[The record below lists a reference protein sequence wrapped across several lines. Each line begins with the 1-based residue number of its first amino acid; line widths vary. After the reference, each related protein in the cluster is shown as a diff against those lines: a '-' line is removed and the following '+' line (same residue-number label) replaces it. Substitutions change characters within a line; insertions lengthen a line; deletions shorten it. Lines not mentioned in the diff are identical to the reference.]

1 MFSDMQLFRAIVFVA
16 SVIALLA
23 LTRWRRV
30 HPFIAIMAMAA
41 AFGYIALYRISIIVR
56 IFGAGFSEMIYAP
69 GLVIVAAGLIAG
81 LAETTGASDRLMAMF
96 NGGGGRPLRSHWIAA
111 ILGLVAG
118 LGASP
123 SGAFALLSPLLRPI
137 GGKSQAHRQGATV
150 ALGLALSASHGLMV
164 FSPVAIAAIS
174 IVGADWSRTAL
185 VGVPLAILLAGF
197 AALFAGH
204 LPAVDSALP
213 ATEQPVE
220 SAPPATPQKAGAWS
234 ALLLVLAAIV
244 PLLLLMVA
252 SLGDIPSEP
261 LGGEPRLDWIIAIG
275 RPLTLFVAGL
285 GVMVVGMP
293 RASLKLLGDSEWVGR
308 ILANVASTLLIVCAA
323 GGFQALCQQTGMSD
337 GLGARVLNWHVA
349 AFLGVLVAFLAS
361 AVMKTLQGSSL
372 LAVIASAGMVQ
383 PLLTQLGL
391 ADTNGKVLAALAVG
405 MGAMT
410 VSHVNDDYFWL
421 VTTSAGYSPL
431 RGIATI
437 SLGTL
442 LQGLIAVALL
452 LVAYAVMAHI

>member
-23 LTRWRRV
+23 LMRWRRV
-30 HPFIAIMAMAA
+30 HPFVAIMAAA
-41 AFGYIALYRISIIVR
+41 VAFGYIALSRISIIVR
-56 IFGAGFSEMIYAP
+56 IFGAGFSEMIYTP
-69 GLVIVAAGLIAG
+69 GLVIVTASLIAG
-81 LAETTGASDRLMAMF
+81 LAETTGASDRLMAML
-96 NGGGGRPLRSHWIAA
+96 GGGRQVRSNWIAA
-111 ILGLVAG
+111 FLGLVAG

-137 GGKSQAHRQGATV
+137 GGKSQTNRQGATV
-150 ALGLALSASHGLMV
+150 ALGLALSASHGLAV

-174 IVGADWSRTAL
+174 IIGADWSRTAL
-185 VGVPLAILLAGF
+185 VGVPLAILLGGF
-197 AALFAGH
+197 AVLFAGY
-204 LPAVDSALP
+204 LPAVDSSSEAVEQPIENVSP
-213 ATEQPVE
+213 ATAE
-220 SAPPATPQKAGAWS
+220 KAGTWS
-234 ALLLVLAAIV
+234 AILLVLATMV
-244 PLLLLMVA
+244 PLVLLMVA

-261 LGGEPRLDWIIAIG
+261 LGGEPRLDWIIAVG
-275 RPLTLFVAGL
+275 RPLTLFVAGI
-285 GVMVVGMP
+285 GVMVIGMP
-293 RASLKLLGDSEWVGR
+293 RASLRLLGNSEWAGR

-349 AFLGVLVAFLAS
+349 AFLGVLVAFLAT

-391 ADTNGKVLAALAVG
+391 ADANGKVLAALAVG

-410 VSHVNDDYFWL
+410 VSHVNDDYFWV
-421 VTTSAGYSPL
+421 VTTSAGFSPL

-442 LQGLIAVALL
+442 LQGLIAVAALL
-452 LVAYAVMAHI
+452 LAYGVMSHI

>member
-1 MFSDMQLFRAIVFVA
+1 M
-16 SVIALLA
+16 
-23 LTRWRRV
+23 
-30 HPFIAIMAMAA
+30 
-41 AFGYIALYRISIIVR
+41 
-56 IFGAGFSEMIYAP
+56 
-69 GLVIVAAGLIAG
+69 
-81 LAETTGASDRLMAMF
+81 
-96 NGGGGRPLRSHWIAA
+96 
-111 ILGLVAG
+111 
-118 LGASP
+118 
-123 SGAFALLSPLLRPI
+123 
-137 GGKSQAHRQGATV
+137 
-150 ALGLALSASHGLMV
+150 
-164 FSPVAIAAIS
+164 
-174 IVGADWSRTAL
+174 
-185 VGVPLAILLAGF
+185 AGF
-197 AALFAGH
+197 AVLFAAY
-204 LPAVDSALP
+204 LPAVDASPEAP
-213 ATEQPVE
+213 EPTVE
-220 SAPPATPQKAGAWS
+220 NTPPAPAEKTGTWS
-234 ALLLVLAAIV
+234 AIVLVLATIV
-244 PLLLLMVA
+244 PLVLLMVA

-275 RPLTLFVAGL
+275 RPLTLFVAGI
-285 GVMVVGMP
+285 GVMAIGMP
-293 RASLKLLGDSEWVGR
+293 RASLKLLGDSEWAGR
-308 ILANVASTLLIVCAA
+308 ILANLASTLLIVCAA

-349 AFLGVLVAFLAS
+349 AVFGVVVAFLAT

-452 LVAYAVMAHI
+452 VVVYVLMLHI

>member
-1 MFSDMQLFRAIVFVA
+1 MFSDMQLFRAIVFIA
-16 SVIALLA
+16 SVVALLA
-23 LTRWRRV
+23 LMRWRRV
-30 HPFIAIMAMAA
+30 HPFIAIMAVAV
-41 AFGYIALYRISIIVR
+41 AFGYIALSRISIIVR
-56 IFGAGFSEMIYAP
+56 IFGAGFSDMIYMP
-69 GLVIVAAGLIAG
+69 GLVIVGAGLIAG
-81 LAETTGASDRLMAMF
+81 LAETTGASDRLMAML
-96 NGGGGRPLRSHWIAA
+96 GGGRRLRSNWIAA
-111 ILGLVAG
+111 VLGLVAG

-123 SGAFALLSPLLRPI
+123 SGSFALLSPLLRPI
-137 GGKSQAHRQGATV
+137 GGKSQAHRQSATI
-150 ALGLALSASHGLMV
+150 ALGLALSGSHGLLV

-174 IVGADWSRTAL
+174 IIGADWSRTAL

-197 AALFAGH
+197 AVLFAAY
-204 LPAVDSALP
+204 LPAADSSPEAVEHPVDS
-213 ATEQPVE
+213 V
-220 SAPPATPQKAGAWS
+220 PPATPQKAGAWS
-234 ALLLVLAAIV
+234 ALVLVLATIV
-244 PLLLLMVA
+244 PLLLLMGA

-275 RPLTLFVAGL
+275 RPLTLFVAGI
-285 GVMVVGMP
+285 GVMILGMP
-293 RASLKLLGDSEWVGR
+293 RASLRLLGDSDWAGR
-308 ILANVASTLLIVCAA
+308 IFANVVSTLLIVCAA

-349 AFLGVLVAFLAS
+349 AFFGVVVAFLAT

-391 ADTNGKVLAALAVG
+391 ADANGKVLAALAVG

-421 VTTSAGYSPL
+421 VTTSAGFSPS

-442 LQGLIAVALL
+442 LQGLIAVAML
-452 LVAYAVMAHI
+452 LVAYLAMSHI

>member
-1 MFSDMQLFRAIVFVA
+1 MFSDMQLFRAIVFIA

-23 LTRWRRV
+23 LMRWRRV
-30 HPFIAIMAMAA
+30 HPFIAIMAVAV
-41 AFGYIALYRISIIVR
+41 AFGYIALSRISIIVR
-56 IFGAGFSEMIYAP
+56 IFGAGFSDMIYMP
-69 GLVIVAAGLIAG
+69 GLVIIAAGLIAG
-81 LAETTGASDRLMAMF
+81 LAETTGASDRLMAMLS
-96 NGGGGRPLRSHWIAA
+96 GGRRLRPHWIAA
-111 ILGLVAG
+111 VLGLVAG

-123 SGAFALLSPLLRPI
+123 SGSFALLSPLLRPI
-137 GGKSQAHRQGATV
+137 GGKSQAHRQHATV
-150 ALGLALSASHGLMV
+150 ALGLALSASHGLLA

-174 IVGADWSRTAL
+174 IIGADWSRTAL

-197 AALFAGH
+197 AALFAGC
-204 LPAVDSALP
+204 LPAVDAP
-213 ATEQPVE
+213 PQTAVEQPVE
-220 SAPPATPQKAGAWS
+220 NGPPVTAQKAGTWS
-234 ALLLVLAAIV
+234 VIVLVLATMV

-275 RPLTLFVAGL
+275 RPLTLFVAGI
-285 GVMVVGMP
+285 GVMVIGMP
-293 RASLKLLGDSEWVGR
+293 RASLRLLGDSEWAGR
-308 ILANVASTLLIVCAA
+308 ILANVASTLVIVCAA

-349 AFLGVLVAFLAS
+349 AFLGVLVAFLAT

-391 ADTNGKVLAALAVG
+391 ADANGKVLAALAVG

-421 VTTSAGYSPL
+421 VTTRAGFSPL

-442 LQGLIAVALL
+442 LQGLIAVAML
-452 LVAYAVMAHI
+452 LVAYVVMSHI